1 MADRIVALGGAT
13 VPMTPAQFEA
23 KAHDDFQRFG
33 AIIRERK
40 IVGD

>member
-1 MADRIVALGGAT
+1 
-13 VPMTPAQFEA
+13 MTPSQFEA
-23 KAHDDFQRFG
+23 KARDDFQRFG